1 MLFSVTSNNIKLI
14 ITKALAIFSMNN
26 LERESQIG
34 YIGLLSFNLFKD
46 YLNMNSEEDKCEG
59 AYQII
64 LLSQLIYN
72 QEHTKV
78 LDLLRF

>member
-1 MLFSVTSNNIKLI
+1 
-14 ITKALAIFSMNN
+14 MNN
-26 LERESQIG
+26 LEQESQIG

-78 LDLLRF
+78 FDLLRF